1 MRITEVLTEL
11 INSYSIVNL
20 NGSISLLKIIPEVPY
35 KDIIDNSIKYQT
47 EFLSFLPKILID
59 YNMPNIFK
67 YNGKNNNR
75 MIILLFE
82 LIDISKIKQINFYL
96 ENTYKFSIILEELD
110 RKYSQIIQL
119 SYGDDVSPNLSVHIN
134 NELPHTDLLTVGNLD
149 KLDNIDIP
157 SSLYSES
164 TTTFSSSGI
173 IGNTL
178 VTSSFS
184 KFYIGEIDKYDD

>member
-1 MRITEVLTEL
+1 M
-11 INSYSIVNL
+11 
-20 NGSISLLKIIPEVPY
+20 
-35 KDIIDNSIKYQT
+35 
-47 EFLSFLPKILID
+47 
-59 YNMPNIFK
+59 
-67 YNGKNNNR
+67 
-75 MIILLFE
+75 
-82 LIDISKIKQINFYL
+82 
-96 ENTYKFSIILEELD
+96 D